1 MEARDP
7 EDDHGRMDDDKGLTG
22 QEAPPTTDEP
32 ARTSRDMA
40 RLAEDMA
47 GVGIRDAQE
56 EQNIRED
63 ARISAA
69 WLHQNQPATG
79 PRGFEE
85 AFAYY
90 AEKRRQKASEG
101 VPDDTNIPTNV
112 TTPSGSAV
120 PSEVYIPPNVFV
132 APGVKIPP
140 GSKFP
145 TDIPI
150 VFPSG
155 TTLPPDIPIGLA
167 EDCVRRLNKNIS
179 SWAPAPAQP
188 STDPAGE
195 GQNTETGNPFVN
207 LPQTPPNDESES
219 TQNFIHTRNDD
230 AATAKQDFLQYRP
243 GTTLCLSPHEPPEP
257 YGISHYANPDKLP
270 SKVKML
276 SKEEEPMSRTELVFH
291 DAHKLQLPLV
301 KPKKAQSTLLPTVV
315 TPSDKKKGKEKIK
328 GKKKDI
334 SKSDD
339 PLDGFKVEVEVVR
352 LISGGSEAGCQI
364 LRCKVT
370 KAPEPERWTANPKN
384 IDEPSLYGE
393 PLNVGDHVA
402 VKVFDPLFYGDVSDT
417 DKGPWKVT
425 IIADGDLSRENA
437 AYKHLWEAG
446 RTGPPHLAPQYHG
459 SWTFSLGT
467 AYPKFEGQTRRVGAV
482 MIEYIHGK
490 SIEDLCY
497 RNKHYH
503 LVPPTGPIHLDFE
516 KTKQLDL
523 TREIRLKTL
532 KNFMKHTVHQ
542 LHAGVEHW
550 WPEPENILIS
560 KYEND
565 KPRVVLVD
573 YVSSMIDTKRKV
585 PYELFK
591 GYTKPPHPFGEF
603 SIQKL
608 TNFAGWFPPGWRHGQ
623 FDTWVIRRFHS
634 LENCDYTN
642 PKTGCAGTVHEPD
655 SDSETDYAGPSKQ
668 KSDNLLDAP
677 VGKSKKFLG
686 SVRKVSSAFRLNQD
700 KDTDGGSGVSG
711 GAMN

>member
-7 EDDHGRMDDDKGLTG
+7 EDDHGRMDDDRGLTG

-32 ARTSRDMA
+32 PRTSGDMA
-40 RLAEDMA
+40 RLAKDMA

-56 EQNIRED
+56 EQKIRED

-69 WLHQNQPATG
+69 WLQQNQPAKR
-79 PRGFEE
+79 PSLFEDV
-85 AFAYY
+85 FDTYV
-90 AEKRRQKASEG
+90 EKRRQKASQG

-120 PSEVYIPPNVFV
+120 PSEVYIPPNVLV

-150 VFPSG
+150 VIPAG
-155 TTLPPDIPIGLA
+155 TTVPIDLPFGLA
-167 EDCVRRLNKNIS
+167 DDCIRGMKGSKGNMTF
-179 SWAPAPAQP
+179 WAPAPAEP
-188 STDPAGE
+188 PTNPAGE
-195 GQNTETGNPFVN
+195 GQNTQTHNPFMK
-207 LPQTPPNDESES
+207 LPQTPPNDKSEGAR
-219 TQNFIHTRNDD
+219 NFINTCNDD
-230 AATAKQDFLQYRP
+230 AVTAKQDFLQYQP
-243 GTTLCLSPHEPPEP
+243 GTILCLSPHEPPEP
-257 YGISHYANPDKLP
+257 YGISHYDNPKQLSSKDKMP
-270 SKVKML
+270 
-276 SKEEEPMSRTELVFH
+276 SKEEEQMSRTELVFGYTPYVSSAERKN
-291 DAHKLQLPLV
+291 DENI
-301 KPKKAQSTLLPTVV
+301 LLPTDS
-315 TPSDKKKGKEKIK
+315 THSDQTK
-328 GKKKDI
+328 GKKK
-334 SKSDD
+334 STPK
-339 PLDGFKVEVEVVR
+339 PYKPFKVFQVEVKIVR

-364 LRCKVT
+364 LLCEATAVPKP
-370 KAPEPERWTANPKN
+370 KLWTTNPKN
-384 IDEPSLYGE
+384 IGEPSLYGE
-393 PLNVGDHVA
+393 PLNVGDLVA

-437 AYKHLWEAG
+437 AYRHLWEAG

-467 AYPKFEGQTRRVGAV
+467 AYPKFKGQTRRVGAI

-490 SIEDLCY
+490 SIEELCY

-503 LVPPTGPIHLDFE
+503 LLPPTGPTYLDFE
-516 KTKQLDL
+516 ETKQLDL
-523 TREIRLKTL
+523 TREVRLKTL

-560 KYEND
+560 TYEND
-565 KPRVVLVD
+565 KPRVVLID
-573 YVSSMIDTKRKV
+573 YVSSMIDSKRKV
-585 PYELFK
+585 PYGLFK

-623 FDTWVIRRFHS
+623 FDTWVFRRFHS
-634 LENCDYTN
+634 IENCDYTN
-642 PKTGCAGTVHEPD
+642 PKTGRAGTVHEPD
-655 SDSETDYAGPSKQ
+655 SDSETDSAGPSKQ

-677 VGKSKKFLG
+677 VGKAKKFLG
-686 SVRKVSSAFRLNQD
+686 SVRKVSSAFRPDHD